1 MPAHVSSPSSNGSES
16 IHELDLEEDNEW
28 EDAEV
33 DEEKINVVC
42 LFGEKSF
49 GNINAMLE
57 HCRYVH
63 DCDIVQVRKELG
75 VYVSDR
81 HLEVNSDLH

>member
-1 MPAHVSSPSSNGSES
+1 MPERLSSSSSSGSES
-16 IHELDLEEDNEW
+16 IHGLDLEEDNEW
-28 EDAEV
+28 EDTEV
-33 DEEKINVVC
+33 DEEKVSVLC

-49 GNINAMLE
+49 GNVNAMLE

-75 VYVSDR
+75 VYVSDG
-81 HLEVNSDLH
+81 HLEGKNDLH

>member
-1 MPAHVSSPSSNGSES
+1 MPVHVSSSSSTGSES
-16 IHELDLEEDNEW
+16 IHELDLEEDHEW

-49 GNINAMLE
+49 SNVNAMLE

-75 VYVSDR
+75 VYVSER
-81 HLEVNSDLH
+81 HLGVKNNLH